1 VRDQGRGDGF
11 DPIIGISY
19 DLHDFKNGRTPQK
32 KMKKGLKYFAALPM
46 SVIEEEGFGY
56 HASNSKR
63 SACLRQPAKTSEH
76 ARSGDP

>member
-1 VRDQGRGDGF
+1 MVSIPSSAFPMTSMTSKTGE
-11 DPIIGISY
+11 P
-19 DLHDFKNGRTPQK
+19 PK

-46 SVIEEEGFGY
+46 PVIEEEGFGY